1 MGLVSATIVRYAQAT
16 FLDDDELMTQVSQF
30 ADIDPPVLLWHAGGK
45 FAQLFR
51 FLAVRFLACP
61 DHVLDAEGVH
71 ARWKWIS
78 MIKRGVSFPM
88 LNAILKVN
96 SYLEQNGGAFPSF
109 TSTEGIRFIELFLEV
124 RRGHNAALRQLYSG
138 AAGTD
143 IAHGAMKKSL
153 YMRRFNLSP
162 LDVDLLKIA
171 ALGDAAAEAAKS
183 TPELAWAN
191 YIRAVLEP
199 NAFYRFLGL
208 PSDVY
213 LFVGRTRA
221 APGKRKN
228 APDESQAR
236 SIAYLWFAPDS
247 AATRDG
253 DDGTRLLVQPVEGVL
268 GQLILKAGTPAEIL
282 TAAGAFPTIAVDDTE
297 RDVELKQE
305 ASFMRYE
312 LVRYTSVRVGT
323 EGMPW
328 HYYLSDPVDAEVVY
342 FHFRDAADITK
353 MCLARTIQ
361 IRDGLTDAQRTL
373 AWGAPRDVLLAAV
386 ATDVSVE
393 DATAAAAAARAR
405 GRGAA
410 RGGGRGRGRGRG

>member
-30 ADIDPPVLLWHAGGK
+30 ADMDPPVLLWHARGK

-78 MIKRGVSFPM
+78 MIKRNLSFPM

-96 SYLEQNGGAFPSF
+96 SYLEQNGGTFPSF

-221 APGKRKN
+221 APGKRKK
-228 APDESQAR
+228 R
-236 SIAYLWFAPDS
+236 
-247 AATRDG
+247 TR
-253 DDGTRLLVQPVEGVL
+253 
-268 GQLILKAGTPAEIL
+268 
-282 TAAGAFPTIAVDDTE
+282 
-297 RDVELKQE
+297 
-305 ASFMRYE
+305 
-312 LVRYTSVRVGT
+312 
-323 EGMPW
+323 
-328 HYYLSDPVDAEVVY
+328 
-342 FHFRDAADITK
+342 
-353 MCLARTIQ
+353 
-361 IRDGLTDAQRTL
+361 
-373 AWGAPRDVLLAAV
+373 
-386 ATDVSVE
+386 
-393 DATAAAAAARAR
+393 
-405 GRGAA
+405 
-410 RGGGRGRGRGRG
+410 